1 MGKKL
6 KGLLLALVLCLQ
18 VVVPATK
25 AEAATVLYNN
35 ATGYE
40 GNYAYELWKDYGDTS
55 MTLKGNG
62 LFECWWENIGNVLFR
77 KGVKWDCTKT
87 YSQLGNITVSYGVD
101 YQPNG
106 NSYLCVYGWC
116 RNPLVEYYIV
126 DCWGTWRPPGATSK
140 GTITVD
146 GATYDVYET
155 TRVNQPSID
164 GNTTFQ
170 QYWSVRQS
178 KRTSGTISVT
188 EHFKAWERMGMK
200 MGLMYEAAFN
210 VEGYQSSGWADVYKL
225 DITVGGSGSSGG
237 SSSGGSSSGS
247 GDSNSSAP
255 GTNKGTVIECESMT
269 KSGQYTGTISNP
281 FNGVA
286 LYGNDDA
293 VSTTVNF
300 TSGTHDFS
308 LRGASNG
315 DELAEVDLYIGGS
328 KKGTFYFGD
337 ANTAEYTIK
346 NVSTGTGNQKV
357 ELRMT
362 ADTGSWDLYADALII
377 GGSGVSTGG
386 SSSSGGNTSG
396 GNQGGNTSGGNTSG
410 GNTSGGT
417 ANTGATMQCE
427 NMTKSGQYTGNVS
440 SPFNGVALY
449 ANDDAVSYTQ
459 NFTSGT
465 STFTLTGASNGD
477 NMARVDLFIDGQNKG
492 TFYYGDANV
501 ADYVIE
507 NVSTGTGNKK
517 VELKVTADDGTW
529 DAFIDKLTI
538 SGGAA
543 SGGNTSGGNTSG
555 GNTGNQGGNTSGGN
569 TGNQGGNTSGGNTG
583 NQGGNTSTSN
593 TKQCEDMTKSGQYTG
608 NVSSPFN
615 GVALYANDDAV
626 SYTQYFSE
634 GSHDFTL
641 KGASNGDNMARVEL
655 FIGGQNKGTFYYG
668 DANVAEYTISNV
680 SHGTGNQK
688 VELKVTADDGQWD
701 AFIDCLT
708 ISPAGSVSTDN
719 GSNAGNGGNSGNSGS
734 SINPNGKMVAL
745 TFDDGPSSTTSQIL
759 DILDKYDV
767 KATFFLIGQ
776 NINGNTR
783 SILER
788 QNASGHEL
796 ANHSYTHSDMTT
808 MSWSSIQN
816 EINQTNN
823 LIKQYTGQTAKF
835 FRPPYISVNNTM
847 YSAIDMA
854 FVQGTMHNDW
864 DGSSSSSQI
873 ANSVTRGVKD
883 GQVILL
889 HDFQGNSAT
898 VNALPT
904 IIENLKN
911 QGYQFVTM
919 SQLFQ
924 YKGKNANVDYK
935 IWSNVYD

>member
-18 VVVPATK
+18 VVVPASK
-25 AEAATVLYNN
+25 ADAATVLYNN
-35 ATGYE
+35 ATGTE
-40 GNYAYELWKDYGDTS
+40 GAYNYELWKDYGDTS

-77 KGVKWDCTKT
+77 KGIKWDCTKT
-87 YSQLGNITVSYGVD
+87 YSQLGNITVNYGVD

-225 DITVGGSGSSGG
+225 DITVGGSGSSSG
-237 SSSGGSSSGS
+237 SSSSGS
-247 GDSNSSAP
+247 SSSGDSSSSAP
-255 GTNKGTVIECESMT
+255 GTNQGTVIECESMT
-269 KSGQYTGTISNP
+269 KSGQYTGNISNP

-308 LRGASNG
+308 LSGASNG
-315 DELAEVDLYIGGS
+315 DELAEVDLYICGT
-328 KKGTFYFGD
+328 KKGTFYYGD
-337 ANTAEYTIK
+337 SNTAEYTIK

-386 SSSSGGNTSG
+386 SSSGS
-396 GNQGGNTSGGNTSG
+396 
-410 GNTSGGT
+410 TSGGT
-417 ANTGATMQCE
+417 TSGGTTSGGTTSGGTTNTGSSMECE
-427 NMTKSGQYTGNVS
+427 NMTISGQDAGKIS
-440 SPFNGVALY
+440 SPFSGVAIY
-449 ANDDAVSYTQ
+449 ANDESVSYTQ

-465 STFTLTGASNGD
+465 STFTLRGASNGD
-477 NMARVDLFIDGQNKG
+477 NMAQVDLYVGGQKKG

-507 NVSTGTGNKK
+507 NVSTGTGNQK
-517 VELKVTADDGTW
+517 VELKVSADDGNW
-529 DAFIDKLTI
+529 DAYLDKLTI
-538 SGGAA
+538 SGGA
-543 SGGNTSGGNTSG
+543 TSGGNTSG
-555 GNTGNQGGNTSGGN
+555 GTTSGGTTSGGNTSGG
-569 TGNQGGNTSGGNTG
+569 TTSGGTTSGGNTSSG
-583 NQGGNTSTSN
+583 TTSTSD
-593 TKQCEDMTKSGQYTG
+593 TMQCENMTKGGQYTG

-615 GVALYANDDAV
+615 GVALYGNNDEV
-626 SYTQYFSE
+626 SYTQYFAE
-634 GSHDFTL
+634 GTHDFTL
-641 KGASNGDNMARVEL
+641 KGASNNSNMAKVDL
-655 FIGGQNKGTFYYG
+655 VIGNQTKGTFYFG
-668 DANVAEYTISNV
+668 DEYPAEYTISNV
-680 SHGTGNQK
+680 SHGTGNQT
-688 VELKVTADDGQWD
+688 VMLVVTADDGQWD
-701 AFIDCLT
+701 AYLDYLK
-708 ISPAGSVSTDN
+708 ISAAGSVSN
-719 GSNAGNGGNSGNSGS
+719 GNSSSSGSSSSGSS
-734 SINPNGKMVAL
+734 SINPNGKMIAL
-745 TFDDGPSSTTSQIL
+745 TFDDGPSSTTTQVL

-776 NINGNTR
+776 NINSNTR

-796 ANHSYTHSDMTT
+796 ANHSYTHSDMTN

-823 LIKQYTGQTAKF
+823 LIKQYTGQTPKF
-835 FRPPYISVNNTM
+835 FRPPYISVNSTM

-854 FVQGTMHNDW
+854 FIQGSMHNDW

-873 ANSVTRGVKD
+873 ANSVISSAKD
-883 GQVILL
+883 GQIILL
-889 HDFQGNSAT
+889 HDFNGNSAT
-898 VNALPT
+898 VQALPT

-911 QGYQFVTM
+911 QGYQFVTL
-919 SQLFQ
+919 SQMFQ
-924 YKGKNANVDYK
+924 YKGKTANVENK
-935 IWSNVYD
+935 IWSNVNN